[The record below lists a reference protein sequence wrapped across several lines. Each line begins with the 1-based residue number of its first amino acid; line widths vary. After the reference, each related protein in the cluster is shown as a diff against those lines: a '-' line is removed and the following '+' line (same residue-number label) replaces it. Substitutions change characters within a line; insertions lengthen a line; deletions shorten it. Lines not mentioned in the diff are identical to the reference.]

1 VLSRWCGGR
10 RRRTDADKTQIREE
24 TEMAISEFNRPPR
37 DESLIISSLGDLS
50 ASVQQLSG
58 LSQLATL
65 AFNKAEPTNAHE
77 EAEKYLAGELVRL
90 SSDLRGQLGRLA
102 EALGRKE
109 ATTVLRTQ
117 DGSEV
122 AGAGSS
128 DTG

>member
-1 VLSRWCGGR
+1 
-10 RRRTDADKTQIREE
+10 
-24 TEMAISEFNRPPR
+24 MAISEFNRPPR

-65 AFNKAEPTNAHE
+65 AFNKAEPTNAYE